1 MYLVIYLWLANYVQ
15 SDVWNQYYQVQYN
28 ITQVLLDEDEEDDE
42 TRLRNIRNRN
52 QLVEKIPRVFLLT
65 NDDDTDVEDV
75 TDVNDE
81 DDVCWK
87 DFLSKEYDDNLF
99 NFFFVLTC
107 RSALLAI
114 VELWG
119 EVCNLD
125 FLLRLSVILSTNSF
139 EL

>member
-1 MYLVIYLWLANYVQ
+1 MGDKSSVENAPSCSRIQAEYTACSATN
-15 SDVWNQYYQVQYN
+15 SATTDVK
-28 ITQVLLDEDEEDDE
+28 IIEEKQKSASSTKTPE
-42 TRLRNIRNRN
+42 IAAENKNKMELLRNIRNRN

-114 VELWG
+114 VEL
-119 EVCNLD
+119 
-125 FLLRLSVILSTNSF
+125 
-139 EL
+139 

>member
-1 MYLVIYLWLANYVQ
+1 M
-15 SDVWNQYYQVQYN
+15 
-28 ITQVLLDEDEEDDE
+28 TEVLLDEDEEDDE
-42 TRLRNIRNRN
+42 TKLRNIRNRN

-87 DFLSKEYDDNLF
+87 DFLSKEYDDDLF

-114 VELWG
+114 VEL
-119 EVCNLD
+119 
-125 FLLRLSVILSTNSF
+125 
-139 EL
+139 